1 MLIAAMCINNVR
13 YELYKDNHSYTLMYG
28 AKAHTYHAAN
38 DEEALLIFSRLVG
51 KITRR

>member
-1 MLIAAMCINNVR
+1 MLIAAMCIDNVR
-13 YELYKDNHSYTLMYG
+13 YELYQNNHSYTLMYG
-28 AKAHTYHAAN
+28 SKVHTYHAAT